1 MSKTNVNYSWLK
13 GTKCVNRAIYLTR
26 VQPAKLNITCVC
38 APHIP
43 SPPLLLPFFH
53 PSIRPPPP
61 FLRIFFFDQRERE
74 REIGV
79 TLSRSDLRLARR
91 IQPQNVDSRDRE
103 RWWCCAGGDISCS
116 PIRNS
121 RYPRLRL
128 AVPRLITVLYIGIAL
143 PLRRQFHAEIHCEII
158 RRRGGEEREAGRERQ
173 CQYRVRRLI
182 NV

>member
-1 MSKTNVNYSWLK
+1 M
-13 GTKCVNRAIYLTR
+13 
-26 VQPAKLNITCVC
+26 
-38 APHIP
+38 
-43 SPPLLLPFFH
+43 
-53 PSIRPPPP
+53 
-61 FLRIFFFDQRERE
+61 
-74 REIGV
+74 

-158 RRRGGEEREAGRERQ
+158 RRRGGEGGREGER
-173 CQYRVRRLI
+173 CGKWWRMRNRTSRDNLI
-182 NV
+182 FSNFIRCASIKIQPPCRANTVTPLVPPHPSHAAPRYTCTTFPRFSSIISFALPRFYPL